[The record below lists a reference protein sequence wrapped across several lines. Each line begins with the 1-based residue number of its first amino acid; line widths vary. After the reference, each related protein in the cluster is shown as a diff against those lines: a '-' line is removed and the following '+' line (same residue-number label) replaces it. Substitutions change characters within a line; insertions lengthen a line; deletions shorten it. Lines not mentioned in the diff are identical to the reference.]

1 MDISTPKKAPK
12 AKATPKTPEQRQR
25 ERRERFLKLAPARVQ
40 KALAALRN
48 AGRCGNQAG
57 YSYTPEEAA
66 KILGALSDAL
76 TEVQDAFAQKSSGKT
91 TFSL

>member
-1 MDISTPKKAPK
+1 MDTPTQPKQKKQKAAPR
-12 AKATPKTPEQRQR
+12 TPEQRQR
-25 ERRERFLKLAPARVQ
+25 ERRERFTKLAPARVN

-48 AGRCGNQAG
+48 VGRCGNQAG
-57 YSYTPEEAA
+57 YSYTPDEAA

-91 TFSL
+91 LFSL